1 MAGRTVVSTCQRTQS
16 VLKYGNKRVMLDG
29 LWFDSMKEAK
39 RYAELSLLQKAG
51 KITDLQTQVKYEL
64 IPAQKRNGKVIER
77 AVRYIADFVYTENGE
92 TVVEDVKSPA
102 TKTPVYTLKRKLMLW
117 EYGIKIREV

>member
-1 MAGRTVVSTCQRTQS
+1 MAGRTVVGTYQRPQP
-16 VLKYGNKRVMLDG
+16 VFKYGNKKVMLNG

-39 RYAELSLLQKAG
+39 RYTELSLLQKAG

-64 IPAQKRNGKVIER
+64 IPAQKRNGKVVER
-77 AVRYIADFVYTENGE
+77 AVHYIADFVYTEDGE

>member
-1 MAGRTVVSTCQRTQS
+1 
-16 VLKYGNKRVMLDG
+16 MLNG

-77 AVRYIADFVYTENGE
+77 AVNYIADFVYTENGE

-102 TKTPVYTLKRKLMLW
+102 TKTPVYMLKRKLMLW
-117 EYGIKIREV
+117 EHGIQIREV